1 MERNYMKKWKSEP
14 INVIQSHERDKFSQ
28 NTKLI
33 VIAGAMVLWT
43 VVFWGYQYL
52 K

>member
-1 MERNYMKKWKSEP
+1 MKQYMRKWKHEP
-14 INVIQSHERDKFSQ
+14 INVIQSYERDKVPR

-33 VIAGAMVLWT
+33 VIAGAMILWT
-43 VVFWGYQYL
+43 IVFWGYQYL